1 MTASTVVL
9 RSTFPRLVRAV
20 RAPSSVVGGLGDHI
34 LFYGRALSGVPFAG
48 VHYRREVIRL
58 VAEISMGA
66 GTLAMIGGTVVIV
79 GFLTLATGGVLAI
92 QGYSSLGNIGI
103 EALTGF
109 LAAFINVRISAPIVA
124 GIGLAATFGAGV
136 TAQLGAM
143 RINEEIDALESMG
156 IRAVEYLVSTRI
168 VAGMLAITPLYSIA
182 VILSFLASQFTTV
195 VLLGQSGGLYG
206 HYFAT
211 FLNPIDLLW
220 SFLQA
225 LLMALAI
232 LLLHTYFGFFASGG
246 PAGVGVAVGK
256 AVRTSLIV
264 VVSITLLISLAVYGS
279 NGNFNLSG

>member
-1 MTASTVVL
+1 MTSRVYPRVARGLSRPIGVL
-9 RSTFPRLVRAV
+9 N
-20 RAPSSVVGGLGDHI
+20 GIGDHAV
-34 LFYGRALSGVPFAG
+34 FYTKAIAGSPFAA
-48 VHYRREVIRL
+48 VHYRREIVRL
-58 VAEISMGA
+58 IAEISMGS

-79 GFLTLATGGVLAI
+79 GFLTLATGGTLAV

-109 LAAFINVRISAPIVA
+109 LAAFINVRISAPVVA

-143 RINEEIDALESMG
+143 RINEEIDALESMA
-156 IRAVEYLVSTRI
+156 IRPVSYLVSTRI
-168 VAGMLAITPLYSIA
+168 IAGMIAITPLYCIA
-182 VILSFLASQFTTV
+182 VILSFLASQFTTT
-195 VLLGQSGGLYG
+195 VLLGQSGGLYD
-206 HYFAT
+206 HYFTT

-225 LLMALAI
+225 ILMALAI
-232 LLLHTYFGFFASGG
+232 LLLHTYYGYFASGG
-246 PAGVGVAVGK
+246 PSGVGVAVGN

-264 VVSITLLISLAVYGS
+264 VVSVTLLVSLAIYGA

>member
-1 MTASTVVL
+1 MTVRAAY
-9 RSTFPRLVRAV
+9 PRLTRQLDKPIATLG
-20 RAPSSVVGGLGDHI
+20 RIGDHT
-34 LFYGRALSGVPFAG
+34 LFYGRALAGVPFA
-48 VHYRREVIRL
+48 VRHYRREVIRL

-66 GTLAMIGGTVVIV
+66 GTLAMIGGTLAIV
-79 GFLTLATGGVLAI
+79 GFLTLAAGGTLAV

-109 LAAFINVRISAPIVA
+109 LAAFINVRIAAPIVA

-143 RINEEIDALESMG
+143 RINEEIDALESMA
-156 IRAVEYLVSTRI
+156 IRPVSYLVSTRI
-168 VAGMLAITPLYSIA
+168 AAGMLAITPLYSIA
-182 VILSFLASQFTTV
+182 VMLSFLASQFTTV
-195 VLLGQSGGLYG
+195 VLFGQSGGLYQ
-206 HYFAT
+206 HYFST

-225 LLMALAI
+225 VLMAITI
-232 LLLHTYFGFFASGG
+232 LLIHTYFGYFASGG
-246 PAGVGVAVGK
+246 PAGVGVATGN

-264 VVSITLLISLAVYGS
+264 VVSVTLLVSLSIYGT

>member
-1 MTASTVVL
+1 MASLQALYPRIARQVRRPL
-9 RSTFPRLVRAV
+9 GTFGRI
-20 RAPSSVVGGLGDHI
+20 GDHTI
-34 LFYGRALSGVPFAG
+34 FYGRAIAG
-48 VHYRREVIRL
+48 TPHATIHFRKEIIRL
-58 VAEISMGA
+58 IAEISMGA

-79 GFLTLATGGVLAI
+79 GFLTLAAGGTLAV

-109 LAAFINVRISAPIVA
+109 LAAFINVRISAPVVA

-156 IRAVEYLVSTRI
+156 IPPVEYLVSTRI
-168 VAGMLAITPLYSIA
+168 VAGMVAITPLYSIA
-182 VILSFLASQFTTV
+182 VILSFVASQFTTV
-195 VLLGQSGGLYG
+195 VLFGQSGGLYD
-206 HYFAT
+206 HYFNT

-225 LLMALAI
+225 VLMAITI
-232 LLLHTYFGFFASGG
+232 LLIHTYFGYFATGG
-246 PAGVGVAVGK
+246 PSGVGVAVGN

-264 VVSITLLISLAVYGS
+264 VVSVTLLVSLAIYGS

>member
-1 MTASTVVL
+1 MGTMTIL
-9 RSTFPRLVRAV
+9 RSTYPRVTRQFNKPVSTLSRVGDHTLFYLKALAGTPHAAMHYRKELVR
-20 RAPSSVVGGLGDHI
+20 LI
-34 LFYGRALSGVPFAG
+34 
-48 VHYRREVIRL
+48 
-58 VAEISMGA
+58 AEISMGA

-143 RINEEIDALESMG
+143 RINEEIDALESMA
-156 IRAVEYLVSTRI
+156 IRPVEYLVSTRI
-168 VAGMLAITPLYSIA
+168 VAGMIAITPLYAIA

-195 VLLGQSGGLYG
+195 VLLGQSGGLYD
-206 HYFAT
+206 HYFTT

-225 LLMALAI
+225 VLMAITI
-232 LLLHTYFGFFASGG
+232 LLIHTYFGYFASGG
-246 PAGVGVAVGK
+246 PSGVGVAVGN

-264 VVSITLLISLAVYGS
+264 VVSVTLLVSLSVYGS

>member
-1 MTASTVVL
+1 MGTTTVLKSTY
-9 RSTFPRLVRAV
+9 PRFAAGARRPVAWL
-20 RAPSSVVGGLGDHI
+20 GGIGDHV
-34 LFYGRALSGVPFAG
+34 LFYLKALGGIPHAF
-48 VHYRREVIRL
+48 VHFRKEVVRL
-58 VAEISMGA
+58 IAEISMGA

-79 GFLTLATGGVLAI
+79 GFLTLAAGGTLAV

-109 LAAFINVRISAPIVA
+109 LSAFINVRIAAPVVA

-143 RINEEIDALESMG
+143 RINEEIDALEAMA
-156 IRAVEYLVSTRI
+156 IRPVEYLVSTRI
-168 VAGMLAITPLYSIA
+168 VAGMIAITPLYAIA
-182 VILSFLASQFTTV
+182 VILSFVASQFTTV
-195 VLLGQSGGLYG
+195 VLFGQSGGLYD
-206 HYFAT
+206 HYFDT

-225 LLMALAI
+225 VLMAITI
-232 LLLHTYFGFFASGG
+232 LLIHTYFGFFASGG
-246 PAGVGVAVGK
+246 PSGVGVAVGN

-264 VVSITLLISLAVYGS
+264 VVSVTLLVSLAVYGA

>member
-1 MTASTVVL
+1 VAL
-9 RSTFPRLVRAV
+9 RAVYPRLTRQLERPVASLGRV
-20 RAPSSVVGGLGDHI
+20 GDHTA
-34 LFYGRALSGVPFAG
+34 FYGKALAGIPFAA

-58 VAEISMGA
+58 IAEISMGA

-79 GFLTLATGGVLAI
+79 GFLTLAAGGTLAV

-109 LAAFINVRISAPIVA
+109 LAAFINVRIAAPVVA

-143 RINEEIDALESMG
+143 RINEEIDALEAMA
-156 IRAVEYLVSTRI
+156 IRPISYLVSTRI
-168 VAGMLAITPLYSIA
+168 VAGMMAITPLYCIA
-182 VILSFLASQFTTV
+182 VILSFVASQFTTTF
-195 VLLGQSGGLYG
+195 LFGQSSGLYQ
-206 HYFAT
+206 HYFNT

-225 LLMALAI
+225 ALMAITI
-232 LLLHTYFGFFASGG
+232 LLIHTYYGYFAAGG
-246 PAGVGVAVGK
+246 PAGVGVATGN

-264 VVSITLLISLAVYGS
+264 VVSVTLLVSLSIYGS

>member
-1 MTASTVVL
+1 MTGLRVL
-9 RSTFPRLVRAV
+9 HPQVARELNRPIDTLSR
-20 RAPSSVVGGLGDHI
+20 LGDHTS
-34 LFYGRALSGVPFAG
+34 FYGRALAGVPHAATG
-48 VHYRREVIRL
+48 YRREVIRL
-58 VAEISMGA
+58 IAEISMGA

-79 GFLTLATGGVLAI
+79 GFLTLAAGGTLAV
-92 QGYSSLGNIGI
+92 QGYSSLGDIGI

-109 LAAFINVRISAPIVA
+109 LAAFINVRISAPVVA

-143 RINEEIDALESMG
+143 RINEEIDALETMG

-168 VAGMLAITPLYSIA
+168 VAGMVAITPLYSIA
-182 VILSFLASQFTTV
+182 VILSFAASKLTTV
-195 VLLGQSGGLYG
+195 VMFGQSAGLYN
-206 HYFAT
+206 HYFGT

-225 LLMALAI
+225 ILMAIAV
-232 LLLHTYFGFFASGG
+232 LLVHTYFGYFASGG
-246 PAGVGVAVGK
+246 PSGVGVAVGN

-264 VVSITLLISLAVYGS
+264 VISVTLLVSLSVYGS

>member
-1 MTASTVVL
+1 MGTMAVL
-9 RSTFPRLVRAV
+9 RANYPRLFREFRRPTGFFA
-20 RAPSSVVGGLGDHI
+20 GIGDHT
-34 LFYGRALSGVPFAG
+34 LFYGRALAGMPFAAAR
-48 VHYRREVIRL
+48 YRKEIVRL
-58 VAEISMGA
+58 IAEISMGA
-66 GTLAMIGGTVVIV
+66 GTLAMIGGTVAIV
-79 GFLTLATGGVLAI
+79 GFLTLAAGGTLAV

-109 LAAFINVRISAPIVA
+109 LAAFINVRISAPVVA

-143 RINEEIDALESMG
+143 RINEEIDALEAMG
-156 IRAVEYLVSTRI
+156 IRPVEYLVSTRI
-168 VAGMLAITPLYSIA
+168 VAGMIAITPLYSIA

-195 VLLGQSGGLYG
+195 VLFGQSAGLYD
-206 HYFAT
+206 HYFNT

-225 LLMALAI
+225 VLMAITI
-232 LLLHTYFGFFASGG
+232 LLVHTYYGYFATGG
-246 PAGVGVAVGK
+246 PSGVGVAVGN

-264 VVSITLLISLAVYGS
+264 VVSVTLLVSLAIYGS

>member
-1 MTASTVVL
+1 MALVSTY
-9 RSTFPRLVRAV
+9 PRLARQAARPVE
-20 RAPSSVVGGLGDHI
+20 GLGVIGDHVA
-34 LFYGRALSGVPFAG
+34 FYGKALGETPFAANR
-48 VHYRREVIRL
+48 YRREIIRL
-58 VAEISMGA
+58 IAEISMGA

-156 IRAVEYLVSTRI
+156 IRPIAYLVSTRI
-168 VAGMLAITPLYSIA
+168 IAGMIAITPLYSIA
-182 VILSFLASQFTTV
+182 VILSFLASRLTTV
-195 VLLGQSGGLYG
+195 VLLGQSGGLYQ
-206 HYFAT
+206 HYFTT
-211 FLNPIDLLW
+211 FLNPSDLLW

-225 LLMALAI
+225 VLMGLAI
-232 LLLHTYFGFFASGG
+232 LLIHTYYGYFATGG
-246 PAGVGVAVGK
+246 PSGVGVAVGT

-264 VVSITLLISLAVYGS
+264 VVSITLLVSLAVYGS

>member
-1 MTASTVVL
+1 MGTTTIL
-9 RSTFPRLVRAV
+9 RSTYPRLARQFTKPVSTLSRV
-20 RAPSSVVGGLGDHI
+20 GDHT
-34 LFYGRALSGVPFAG
+34 LFYVKALAG
-48 VHYRREVIRL
+48 TPHAAIHYRKELVRL
-58 VAEISMGA
+58 IAEISMGA

-109 LAAFINVRISAPIVA
+109 LAAFINVRIAAPVVA

-143 RINEEIDALESMG
+143 RINEEIDALESMA
-156 IRAVEYLVSTRI
+156 IRPVEYLVSTRI
-168 VAGMLAITPLYSIA
+168 VAGMIAITPLYAIA

-195 VLLGQSGGLYG
+195 VLLGQSGGLYD
-206 HYFAT
+206 HYFNT

-225 LLMALAI
+225 VLMALTI
-232 LLLHTYFGFFASGG
+232 LLIHTYFGYFASGG
-246 PAGVGVAVGK
+246 PSGVGVAVGN

-264 VVSITLLISLAVYGS
+264 VVSVTLLVSLSVYGS

>member
-1 MTASTVVL
+1 MTL
-9 RSTFPRLVRAV
+9 RALYPQATHQLGKPISLLGRI
-20 RAPSSVVGGLGDHI
+20 GDHT
-34 LFYGRALSGVPFAG
+34 LFYGKALAGAPFAAT
-48 VHYRREVIRL
+48 HYRREIIRL
-58 VAEISMGA
+58 IAEISMGA

-79 GFLTLATGGVLAI
+79 GFLTLATGGVLAV

-143 RINEEIDALESMG
+143 RINEEIDALESMA
-156 IRAVEYLVSTRI
+156 IRPISYLVSTRI
-168 VAGMLAITPLYSIA
+168 IAGMIAITPLYSIA
-182 VILSFLASQFTTV
+182 VILSFVASQFTTV
-195 VLLGQSGGLYG
+195 FLLGQSGGLYD
-206 HYFAT
+206 HYFNT

-225 LLMALAI
+225 ILMALAI
-232 LLLHTYFGFFASGG
+232 LLIHTYYGYFATGG
-246 PAGVGVAVGK
+246 PSGVGVAVGN
-256 AVRTSLIV
+256 AVRTSLVV
-264 VVSITLLISLAVYGS
+264 VVSVTLLVSLAIYGS

>member
-1 MTASTVVL
+1 MALNAVY
-9 RSTFPRLVRAV
+9 PRLARQVRRPIGV
-20 RAPSSVVGGLGDHI
+20 LGRIGDQT
-34 LFYGRALSGVPFAG
+34 LFYGRALAGTPFAA
-48 VHYRREVIRL
+48 VHFRKEIIRL
-58 VAEISMGA
+58 IAEISMGA

-79 GFLTLATGGVLAI
+79 GFLTLAAGGTLAV

-109 LAAFINVRISAPIVA
+109 LAAFINVRISAPVVA

-156 IRAVEYLVSTRI
+156 IRPVEYLVSTRI
-168 VAGMLAITPLYSIA
+168 VAGMVAITPLYSIA
-182 VILSFLASQFTTV
+182 VILSFVASQFTTV
-195 VLLGQSGGLYG
+195 VLFGQSGGLYD
-206 HYFAT
+206 HYFNT

-225 LLMALAI
+225 VLMAITI
-232 LLLHTYFGFFASGG
+232 LLIHTYFGYFATGG
-246 PAGVGVAVGK
+246 PSGVGVAVGD

-264 VVSITLLISLAVYGS
+264 VVSVTLLVSLAIYGS

>member
-1 MTASTVVL
+1 MGTMTIL
-9 RSTFPRLVRAV
+9 RSTYPRVTRQFNKPVSTLSRIGDHTLFYSKALAGTPHAALHYRKELVR
-20 RAPSSVVGGLGDHI
+20 LI
-34 LFYGRALSGVPFAG
+34 
-48 VHYRREVIRL
+48 
-58 VAEISMGA
+58 AEISMGA

-109 LAAFINVRISAPIVA
+109 LSAFINVRIAAPVVA

-143 RINEEIDALESMG
+143 RINEEIDALEAMA
-156 IRAVEYLVSTRI
+156 IRPVEYLVSTRI
-168 VAGMLAITPLYSIA
+168 VAGMIAITPLYAIA

-195 VLLGQSGGLYG
+195 VLLGQSGGLYD
-206 HYFAT
+206 HYFNT

-225 LLMALAI
+225 ILMAITI
-232 LLLHTYFGFFASGG
+232 LLIHTYFGYFASGG
-246 PAGVGVAVGK
+246 PSGVGVAVGN

-264 VVSITLLISLAVYGS
+264 VVSVTLLVSLSVYGS